1 MNELEVKVFNV
12 DIITVK
18 ESIINNGGK
27 LVKRENQSNYYYNL
41 PSGSG
46 TGYIR
51 IRTVENLIDKSTR
64 YILCIKKIIS
74 EDKCRLSDE
83 HEFEIKDF
91 NECRNFL
98 KALGLEFHSKQDKYR
113 ESYEYMGALIEFDI
127 WDKRVFPD
135 PYMEI
140 EAENEKKIY
149 SVLTALDI
157 PEYKAT
163 SKSLTEVKKEMGL

>member
-1 MNELEVKVFNV
+1 MNELEVKVFNI
-12 DIITVK
+12 DIENVK
-18 ESIINNGGK
+18 NSIIKSGGK

-41 PSGSG
+41 PKNNE

-51 IRTVENLIDKSTR
+51 IRTVDDLINKNVK
-64 YILCIKKIIS
+64 YILCIKKILS
-74 EDKCRLSDE
+74 QAKCRISDE

-91 NECRNFL
+91 NECRDFL
-98 KALGLEFHSKQDKYR
+98 RALGLEFHSKEDKYR
-113 ESYEYMGALIEFDI
+113 ESYEYMETLIEFDI

-140 EAENEKKIY
+140 EAENEKQIY
-149 SVLTALDI
+149 NVLSALDI